1 MPPVEQ
7 RPSWWSDPTGW
18 LREGIEQK
26 RGGAATDK
34 FGRPVQ
40 EGLID
45 GFVGGLVNADSGKD
59 YREAANKEKWGT
71 QIEAFDGGKYIPGQT
86 EDQYKA
92 EVRRL
97 TGLRN
102 NSEFA
107 ETTAGKAQTAQ
118 IEQLT
123 ASTAQ
128 AGRLL
133 EHQIAE
139 AGATR
144 ETAAQQFSYLQNKDD
159 NRFALQNAQRLDD
172 KAEARRERIDLLDR
186 QDHRYAQEMQ
196 RYDKRRQTETI
207 QGLIGGLAS
216 LGAAFAM

>member
-7 RPSWWSDPTGW
+7 RPAWWSDPTGW

-26 RGGAATDK
+26 RGSSTTDQ
-34 FGRPVQ
+34 FGRPTQ

-45 GFVGGLVNADSGKD
+45 GFVGGLVNADDGKD
-59 YREAANKEKWGT
+59 YRSAATKEKWGT
-71 QIEAFDGGKYIPGQT
+71 QIEALEGKFIPGQT

-97 TGLRN
+97 TQLRN
-102 NSEFA
+102 NTEHG
-107 ETTAGKAQTAQ
+107 ETAQGKAQTAQ

-123 ASTAQ
+123 ASTKQ
-128 AGRLL
+128 AGQRL
-133 EHQIAE
+133 EHEIE
-139 AGATR
+139 TSR
-144 ETAAQQFSYLQNKDD
+144 NDRTTAAEQFKYLQNKDD

-172 KAEARRERIDLLDR
+172 KAEARRERLDLLDR

-196 RYDKRRQTETI
+196 RYDKRRREESI
-207 QGLIGGLAS
+207 QGLVGGLAA
-216 LGAAFAM
+216 LGAAFAV